1 MRPASLKEVS
11 RKRCFEICRLRR
23 RNPVSGMNFKNT
35 LPYSVFCQKAP
46 SFSRFGCLEGAFA
59 WGKSHTFDF
68 IGCAA
73 ASCAWIRAVKPGM
86 VLRAGVSGPR
96 RASALSGSGAFR
108 FRRSPGSGAFRPRHF
123 PASALSGLRRFP
135 APALSGLGAFRL
147 RRSPARVF
155 FNAGVDGTFRL
166 RAPARRPGT
175 PRLLQST
182 SGSRF
187 FRRVSC
193 AGGPCLLCFVQIP
206 MPPSAAAACGIRRLG
221 SRREAGGWF
230 CALGGLGCG
239 RRPLCKKL

>member
-11 RKRCFEICRLRR
+11 RKQCFEICRLRR

-96 RASALSGSGAFR
+96 RASALSGLGAFR
-108 FRRSPGSGAFRPRHF
+108 
-123 PASALSGLRRFP
+123 
-135 APALSGLGAFRL
+135 APALSGSGVLRLGCFLMLAL
-147 RRSPARVF
+147 TARSGSVLQR
-155 FNAGVDGTFRL
+155 GGQ
-166 RAPARRPGT
+166 ARRAFCKALRVPG
-175 PRLLQST
+175 S
-182 SGSRF
+182 SGASL
-187 FRRVSC
+187 V
-193 AGGPCLLCFVQIP
+193 
-206 MPPSAAAACGIRRLG
+206 
-221 SRREAGGWF
+221 REGRAF
-230 CALGGLGCG
+230 CALCRFRCRRALLPPAASGAWVRAVKPRDGSARWGDLVAAEGLFAKNFEKF
-239 RRPLCKKL
+239 KKFFQKRLYKCESTRYNNNSNHY

>member
-11 RKRCFEICRLRR
+11 RKQCVEICRLRR

-73 ASCAWIRAVKPGM
+73 ASGAWVRGVKLEDGSARWGFRAP
-86 VLRAGVSGPR
+86 AGLGTFRPR
-96 RASALSGSGAFR
+96 RSPARVFSGSGV
-108 FRRSPGSGAFRPRHF
+108 
-123 PASALSGLRRFP
+123 LR
-135 APALSGLGAFRL
+135 LG
-147 RRSPARVF
+147 RSPARVF
-155 FNAGVDGTFRL
+155 FNAGADGTFRL